1 MHRIAAV
8 VPFGA
13 RGKNSIWQ
21 AVVKNVRV
29 GSRNRTLITLIT
41 ENLVSGWG
49 LN

>member
-29 GSRNRTLITLIT
+29 GSRNRTLIA